1 VPTDQSAEARL
12 GQDIWR
18 AVRRSNAWL
27 ATAAVITLS
36 LLHVYLVA
44 GYDVKTTLVMLRLVD
59 RTQVLLATLIVAL
72 PAHLPLMLNAQVRR
86 RIFRGLRFGNVDWKD
101 QALSA
106 AAATF
111 GALAL
116 VNVLTPLVWAVVA
129 VSSVAAYLRNR
140 RLRKVGRMG
149 PGGTRIIRAAQLHS
163 IQFRYLLAILFLLY
177 FFLSQP
183 WCPAS
188 GSRLRKGKAMSRDM
202 SWART
207 QDSWRSWTMI
217 T

>member
-1 VPTDQSAEARL
+1 MLTDQSTEARL

-18 AVRRSNAWL
+18 AVRRSNARL

-72 PAHLPLMLNAQVRR
+72 PAFLPLMLNAQVPR
-86 RIFRGLRFGNVDWKD
+86 RILRGLRFGNVDWKD

-149 PGGTRIIRAAQLHS
+149 PGRHVHHSCGTVGQHPVPLPAGHSSFALLLSIPTLGAPRAARACGRERQCHGICLG
-163 IQFRYLLAILFLLY
+163 R
-177 FFLSQP
+177 
-183 WCPAS
+183 
-188 GSRLRKGKAMSRDM
+188 GR
-202 SWART
+202 RT
-207 QDSWRSWTMI
+207 VGDPGR
-217 T
+217 